1 MVRFDQIAARRRFLS
16 LSCDIPPGVGG
27 PSILNSRRNLSGP
40 SHTMD
45 WMSQPIRVGLLFG
58 GQSVEHEVSLQSVQ
72 NIIEAMDPSRLLPVL
87 IAIDKAGRWYHCENR
102 DFLEHPEDPEKIALS
117 LKDFHQ
123 VTLLPWASGNDLRR
137 VRDGRSS
144 GALDVIFPVL
154 HGPYGEDGTI
164 QGHLKLAQVP
174 MVGCGVLASSL
185 TMDKEMAKR
194 VLAQAGIPHARGR
207 TLHRNGRSQE
217 RLGRI
222 VAELGLPLF
231 VKPANLGSSVGISR
245 VDAVDEMEE
254 ALDEAFQFDHRV
266 VVEEAIQGQEVE
278 CAVLGNDHPKA
289 SIVGEILPRNGFY
302 SYQAKYLDPDG
313 AELRIPARISE
324 EQAVRVRQLAVDTFR
339 LFGCRGMARV
349 DFFVTKDEVVVN
361 ELNAIPGFTTISM
374 YPMLWKASG
383 VGYAELVEQL
393 VGLALEGAAADRQL
407 RTVL

>member
-1 MVRFDQIAARRRFLS
+1 M
-16 LSCDIPPGVGG
+16 G
-27 PSILNSRRNLSGP
+27 
-40 SHTMD
+40 

-58 GQSVEHEVSLQSVQ
+58 GQSAEHEVSLQSVQ
-72 NIIEAMDPSRLLPVL
+72 NIIEAMDPSRLQPVL
-87 IAIDKAGRWYHCENR
+87 IAIDKAGRWVHCENR
-102 DFLEHPEDPEKIALS
+102 EFLKHPDDPRRIALN
-117 LKDFHQ
+117 LENFHP

-137 VRDGRSS
+137 VRDGKIC
-144 GALDVIFPVL
+144 GVVDVIFPVL

-164 QGHLKLAQVP
+164 QGHLKLTQVP

-194 VLAQAGIPHARGR
+194 VLAQARIPHARGR
-207 TLHRNGRSQE
+207 TLHRTQRSEQ
-217 RLGRI
+217 RVGRI

-231 VKPANLGSSVGISR
+231 IKPANLGSSVGISR
-245 VDAVDEMEE
+245 VDAVDQMGE
-254 ALDEAFQFDHRV
+254 ALDEAFQFDHRI

-278 CAVLGNDHPKA
+278 CAVLGNNHPQA

-313 AELRIPARISE
+313 AELRIPARISAQ
-324 EQAVRVRQLAVDTFR
+324 QAALVRQLAVDTFR
-339 LFGCRGMARV
+339 LFRCRGMARV

-361 ELNAIPGFTTISM
+361 ELNAIPGFTRISM

-383 VGYAELVEQL
+383 VGYAELVERL
-393 VGLALEGAAADRQL
+393 VGLAMEAAAADRQL

>member
-1 MVRFDQIAARRRFLS
+1 MGL
-16 LSCDIPPGVGG
+16 
-27 PSILNSRRNLSGP
+27 
-40 SHTMD
+40 
-45 WMSQPIRVGLLFG
+45 MSQPIRVGLLFG
-58 GQSVEHEVSLQSVQ
+58 GQSAEHEVSLQSVQ
-72 NIIEAMDPSRLLPVL
+72 NIIEAMNPSRLEPVL

-102 DFLEHPEDPEKIALS
+102 DFLKHPDDPERIALS
-117 LKDFHQ
+117 LEKFDQ
-123 VTLLPWASGNDLRR
+123 VTLLPWASGNHLRR
-137 VRDGRSS
+137 VRDGKSS
-144 GALDVIFPVL
+144 AGLDVIFPVL

-194 VLAQAGIPHARGR
+194 VLAQAGILHARGR
-207 TLHRNGRSQE
+207 TLHRTGRTGE
-217 RLGRI
+217 RAGRI

-245 VDAVDEMEE
+245 VDTVGQMGE

-278 CAVLGNDHPKA
+278 CAVLGNNHPES

-302 SYQAKYLDPDG
+302 SYQAKYLDADG

-324 EQAVRVRQLAVDTFR
+324 EQAARVRQLAVETFR
-339 LFGCRGMARV
+339 LFRCRGMARV
-349 DFFVTKDEVVVN
+349 DFFVTRDEVVVN
-361 ELNAIPGFTTISM
+361 ELNAIPGFTKISM

-383 VGYAELVEQL
+383 VGYAELVERL
-393 VGLALEGAAADRQL
+393 VDLALESAAADRQL
-407 RTVL
+407 RTAL